1 MQYGEDMDVYLE
13 SMTSSNLYK
22 DLGSTIWKIGK

>member
-1 MQYGEDMDVYLE
+1 MDVYLE

-22 DLGSTIWKIGK
+22 DLGSTIWKFGKWT